1 MSGVADLAVVT
12 GSLVG
17 GLRRPSLEMITL
29 CPRPAGVLVPVRH
42 PLTRLPRLTL
52 ADLIRYPLIVPLP
65 EFLWRQRCE
74 DVFRVAGLFDGLQIS
89 VEVSLIP
96 AIEELVRRKVGVG
109 LTPLPMNWQPGQG
122 VVKLPAGQLL
132 PSEHLF
138 LIRRRGKPRPQ
149 AQLLEAL
156 LLQEISADQAGR
168 RDERPSSRSRRQ
180 RPRCVLDRS
189 HRCQIHLGRLLAVC
203 FAGLRRDIHVRRDLR
218 STMRV
223 RVGLS
228 RDREVPLPF
237 HFGALVPWRRPSCRP
252 HPRLARSDGSRK
264 PSWFASR
271 RSNMAGRPVNSSRL
285 TRPSPSLSMALR
297 RSSIGRSAPFPF
309 AGVRA
314 SGLGCGLSAL
324 SQGISSRLRNPS

>member
-1 MSGVADLAVVT
+1 MPDVVHRFKEFNLTQLRVFCEFLHQKSFADTARALGLSHSGVWQQVRALERRFGVSLLQREGTRWRPTEDGQALFDLISDLLHSVDTLEEAFRQVRGDLPRELRVIATPGSAAGELAGPVAEIKRKHPTTRVCLRLGTSLEQTEKELMSGVADLAVVT

-168 RDERPSSRSRRQ
+168 RD
-180 RPRCVLDRS
+180 
-189 HRCQIHLGRLLAVC
+189 
-203 FAGLRRDIHVRRDLR
+203 
-218 STMRV
+218 
-223 RVGLS
+223 
-228 RDREVPLPF
+228 
-237 HFGALVPWRRPSCRP
+237 
-252 HPRLARSDGSRK
+252 
-264 PSWFASR
+264 
-271 RSNMAGRPVNSSRL
+271 
-285 TRPSPSLSMALR
+285 
-297 RSSIGRSAPFPF
+297 
-309 AGVRA
+309 
-314 SGLGCGLSAL
+314 
-324 SQGISSRLRNPS
+324 